1 MNLKFWEKKEVE
13 TTSAE
18 SKASTDSS
26 SFSVLSTV
34 LKPVLLIS
42 IFGMAAG
49 YFIVSPQVD
58 QISQLEKKV
67 RELRKM
73 RNELAQNIG
82 QVEILKAELEQSKR
96 NAQKALLFFYSP
108 RELDELF
115 ESLANVAGENAL
127 KVVSF
132 SKQASKPVQEQSRSG
147 KKLKDVLYYERDI
160 DLVLRG
166 DFRRYLEFRNNVSN
180 IERVVDTSREMVAVD
195 SNAEPGIVNIE
206 LKLRTY
212 SLEDGS

>member
-13 TTSAE
+13 TTSVE

-42 IFGMAAG
+42 IFGMGAG

>member
-1 MNLKFWEKKEVE
+1 MNLKFWEKQKDE
-13 TTSAE
+13 TAAVE
-18 SKASTDSS
+18 SKPSADSS
-26 SFSVLSTV
+26 NFSVLSTV
-34 LKPVLLIS
+34 LKPVLLILFAG
-42 IFGMAAG
+42 IAAG
-49 YFIVSPQVD
+49 FFIISPQVD

>member
-1 MNLKFWEKKEVE
+1 MNLKFWEKQKDE

-18 SKASTDSS
+18 SKPSADSS
-26 SFSVLSTV
+26 SFSLLGTV
-34 LKPVLLIS
+34 SKPVLLIL
-42 IFGMAAG
+42 FAG
-49 YFIVSPQVD
+49 IATGFFIISPQLD

-96 NAQKALLFFYSP
+96 NAQRALLFFYSP

-132 SKQASKPVQEQSRSG
+132 SKQASKPVQEQSRTG

-180 IERVVDTSREMVAVD
+180 IERVVDTSRETVAVD

-212 SLEDGS
+212 SLEGGS